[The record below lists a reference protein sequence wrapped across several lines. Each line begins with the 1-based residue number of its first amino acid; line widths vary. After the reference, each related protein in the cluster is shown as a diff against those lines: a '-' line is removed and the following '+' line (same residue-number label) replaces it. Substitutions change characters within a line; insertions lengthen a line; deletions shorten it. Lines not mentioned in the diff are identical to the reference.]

1 MHTRICIQVC
11 KFLEMISK
19 DGKCS
24 LLRPDL
30 CLRWPGWPA
39 PLCVSAHV
47 ALCTPASPTPSS
59 PHPLCAPLFPLTALL
74 FSPDWPALSF
84 HHCAL
89 WMFVSLRQD
98 SVNFSFFQ
106 RSRQKI
112 LQALCAVSIVTTHLC
127 HCSTKTGKEHTLVNG
142 CIPIKLY
149 FQNQVVAVL
158 PPQGVLCQ
166 VF

>member
-19 DGKCS
+19 DGMCC

-59 PHPLCAPLFPLTALL
+59 PHRLCAPLFPLTALL

-89 WMFVSLRQD
+89 WMSVSLRQE
-98 SVNFSFFQ
+98 SENFCFFP
-106 RSRQKI
+106 KI
-112 LQALCAVSIVTTHLC
+112 QIENIEALCAVSIVTTHLC
-127 HCSTKTGKEHTLVNG
+127 YCSTKTG
-142 CIPIKLY
+142 
-149 FQNQVVAVL
+149 
-158 PPQGVLCQ
+158 
-166 VF
+166 